1 LVKRTNLGLNDKKI
15 LKMSTEEAGKAPF
28 SLPEIQVNQTGWGPS
43 NIETKFKDMPYQ
55 PFSKSD
61 RLGKIS
67 DWTGATT
74 YQDRRYVA
82 KYNSAIGAGGTQYS
96 YYYEEDESS
105 FQLVD
110 TSRTLRP
117 MYGRGRFFRGGRGN
131 FRGGIGAPGGQRW
144 STQNNMKNAGQLQV
158 LSKAQK
164 NKERERTRQMR
175 RWQQAQKGRQNYN
188 RQVQIKQRESS
199 VTVKPDW
206 VVLEEMEKTQLSRL
220 ALPTVA
226 EPKDLLC
233 CGTLEYYDKTYD
245 RANVKNEKP
254 LRKIDRIIHTVTTT
268 DDPVIRKLAKSH
280 PDANVFATDTI
291 LATLMCCTRSIYS
304 WDIVVQKIGGK
315 IFLDKRDNTEFDL
328 LTVSETAAE
337 PPQDEGSSLNS
348 PRNLALEATFINHN
362 FSQQVLKADLEKYKF
377 PEENP
382 FDEDSDEEGGDSNK
396 TRVASVG
403 YRYRKWDLG
412 NNIHLIA
419 RTEHDAVLATGDKDT
434 FINVKAL
441 NEWDS
446 RHSGNIDWR
455 QKLDVQRGAVLA
467 NELKHNTCKLS
478 KWTVQALLAGSDLLK
493 IGYITRFNMKDSSRH
508 VILGTQQFKPS
519 EFASQINLSMDNSWG
534 IVRCIIDQ
542 VMAQK
547 DGKYLIVKD
556 PNKPII
562 RLYDIPDSTFESD
575 EDEEEEDENED
586 DALETPLKA

>member
-1 LVKRTNLGLNDKKI
+1 
-15 LKMSTEEAGKAPF
+15 MATEDPTRAPF
-28 SLPEIQVNQTGWGPS
+28 SLPEIQVNPSGWGPS
-43 NIETKFKDMPYQ
+43 SNETKLGGMPYQ

-67 DWTGATT
+67 DWTGAT
-74 YQDRRYVA
+74 YQDRRYVT

-110 TSRTLRP
+110 TSRALRP

-131 FRGGIGAPGGQRW
+131 FRGGVGQQGQRW
-144 STQNNMKNAGQLQV
+144 ATQGATKNTQNLQV

-175 RWQQAQKGRQNYN
+175 KWQQQQKGRQNYN
-188 RQVQIKQRESS
+188 RPVQIKQREAS

-206 VVLEEMEKTQLSRL
+206 IVLEEMEKAQLSKL
-220 ALPTVA
+220 SLPTVG
-226 EPKDLLC
+226 EPEELLQ
-233 CGTLEYYDKTYD
+233 CGTLEYYDKAYD
-245 RANVKNEKP
+245 RVNVKNEKP

-291 LATLMCCTRSIYS
+291 LATLMSCNRSIYS

-337 PPQDEGSSLNS
+337 PPQDDGSSLNS

-362 FSQQVLKADLEKYKF
+362 FSQQVLKADVEKYKF

-382 FDEDSDEEGGDSNK
+382 FAEADDSEEESTENSK

-403 YRYRKWDLG
+403 YKYRKWDLG
-412 NNIHLIA
+412 NNIRLIA
-419 RTEHDAVLATGDKDT
+419 RTEHDAVVGTSEKDIA
-434 FINVKAL
+434 FMNVKAL

-446 RHSGNIDWR
+446 RYSGNIDWR

-467 NELKHNTCKLS
+467 NELKHNACKLS
-478 KWTVQALLAGSDLLK
+478 RWTVQALLAGSDILK
-493 IGYITRFNMKDSSRH
+493 FGYITRFNMKDSSRH
-508 VILGTQQFKPS
+508 VVLGTQQFKPS
-519 EFASQINLSMDNSWG
+519 EFAAQINLSLDNCWG

-556 PNKPII
+556 PNKSVI
-562 RLYDIPDSTFESD
+562 RLYDIPDSTFEDSDD
-575 EDEEEEDENED
+575 EDDDDDIEDIED